1 MRVLVAVLA
10 LAGCARA
17 AEPARRAVLLD
28 VDGVRR
34 DTFEQVFAAG
44 RLPNLARIF
53 DQAVWFERAS
63 TVTPSVT
70 MAAQGT
76 IATGVMPA
84 QHGVIGNQWYDRESG
99 RLYDYMSAAGLS
111 CVYGFTVLSG
121 QECLGGLGNRHLLAK
136 TIYEAA
142 AERGFDSV
150 VAYNQYW
157 RGASRPAAPTA
168 AEARA
173 FLPGNKLDFKRF
185 DTQMA
190 GRAVAELQAHGLP
203 AILTLYF
210 TGADTTGHASGI
222 GAQPDYLATVIDPL
236 VGQVLDVIAGLDPE
250 WRSHTLFLLTSDHGR
265 TDVTEHAEDLT
276 LLAEMRD
283 ALPEGTRIAQSGG
296 MAFVYL
302 PQADAAAG
310 ARLLEKFPQ
319 TVESVRPRAAN
330 ESARGGDLVVTLR
343 PGHYFG
349 KSSGSHHG
357 APTQGDLNVP
367 MVVAMPGVAGG
378 RSEDEVSVAQVAR
391 TIAEFVGFPMEGTAP
406 ALPLVHEQRRK
417 RQADR

>member
-1 MRVLVAVLA
+1 MRLLVAVLA
-10 LAGCARA
+10 LAGCAHA
-17 AEPARRAVLLD
+17 AEPARRAVLID

-34 DTFEQVFAAG
+34 DTFEQTYTAG

-53 DQAVWFERAS
+53 AQAVWFERAS

-70 MAAQGT
+70 MAAQGS
-76 IATGVMPA
+76 IATGVLPA
-84 QHGVIGNQWYDRESG
+84 QHGVIGNQWYDKESG

-168 AEARA
+168 VEARA

-210 TGADTTGHASGI
+210 TGADTTGHESGI

-250 WRSHTLFLLTSDHGR
+250 WRAHTLFLLTSDHGR
-265 TDVTEHAEDLT
+265 TAVTEGHAEDLT
-276 LLAEMRD
+276 LLADMRV

-302 PQADAAAG
+302 GTPDATAG

-319 TVESVRPRAAN
+319 AVESVRPRLAN
-330 ESARGGDLVVTLR
+330 ESSRGGDLVVTLR

-357 APTQGDLNVP
+357 APTQADLNVP

-378 RSEDEVSVAQVAR
+378 HPEDAVSVTQVAR
-391 TIAEFVGFPMEGTAP
+391 TIADFVGFPMEGAAP
-406 ALPLVHEQRRK
+406 PLPLLHETRR
-417 RQADR
+417 RR